1 MQNKCKSLED
11 KVTSLEENL
20 NCLDHYGRTNNIVY
34 SGMLECVAD
43 DALEATVASILSDID
58 VDVDSNAL
66 EECHRFGKPER
77 RTKSRKTIVRFT
89 NRKYCK
95 KALLNWKKLANL
107 DNEKHQLGSST
118 TIFISKNENIAFK
131 ARKLKR
137 RGAIH
142 GYFTRDAVVH
152 IKLSEHDKA
161 IKILH
166 KNHFCKYILD
176 CEEEEDLFHVSQEV
190 NNSVQSSYW
199 ETLSADYFLGWL
211 DWYELFP
218 FCEQHLLCYK
228 NWILKFWSR
237 WSVQKKQTYSKSGCF
252 FWSDFNT

>member
-142 GYFTRDAVVH
+142 GYFRRDGVVH

-176 CEEEEDLFHVSQEV
+176 HDEEEEDLFHDVTGSKQLC
-190 NNSVQSSYW
+190 SVQLLRKLICWLFYW
-199 ETLSADYFLGWL
+199 VSGLLWVVFFMWATSVVLR
-211 DWYELFP
+211 ELNFEIL
-218 FCEQHLLCYK
+218 EQMISTKKTDLL
-228 NWILKFWSR
+228 
-237 WSVQKKQTYSKSGCF
+237 
-252 FWSDFNT
+252 